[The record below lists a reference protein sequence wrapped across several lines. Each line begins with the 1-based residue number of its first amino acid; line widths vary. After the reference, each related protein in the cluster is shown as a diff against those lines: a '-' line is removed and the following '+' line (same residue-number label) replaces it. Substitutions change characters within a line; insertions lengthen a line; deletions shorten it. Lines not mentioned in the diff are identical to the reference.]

1 MRIND
6 WSSVVGSTDLPDH
19 PWGRTRARPRHS
31 LTPVSRPGA
40 LLQGACPLRPTV
52 PAPSLV
58 SFRPRG
64 SCRRTAPLSFR
75 FSVARANLS
84 PFSAPHGD
92 NPDPAPPMQQRTI
105 KNVIRATGVGLH
117 SGEKVYLTLRP
128 APVDTGIMFRRVD
141 IEPAVEVPANAEL
154 VSETTLCTG
163 LSRDGAKVQ
172 TVEHLMSALAGLGI
186 Y

>member
-1 MRIND
+1 MRISD
-6 WSSVVGSTDLPDH
+6 WSSDVCS
-19 PWGRTRARPRHS
+19 S
-31 LTPVSRPGA
+31 Y
-40 LLQGACPLRPTV
+40 LRPPG
-52 PAPSLV
+52 PAPARW

-141 IEPAVEVPANAEL
+141 VEPAVEIPANAEL

-172 TVEHLMSALAGLGI
+172 TVEQDRKSPRLNSSH
-186 Y
+186 

>member
-1 MRIND
+1 MVAAISR
-6 WSSVVGSTDLPDH
+6 
-19 PWGRTRARPRHS
+19 PWGAPTGKP
-31 LTPVSRPGA
+31 
-40 LLQGACPLRPTV
+40 CPLRPTG
-52 PAPSLV
+52 PAPARW

-92 NPDPAPPMQQRTI
+92 NPDPATPMQQRTI

-128 APVDTGIMFRRVD
+128 APAEPGIMIRQDERRVG
-141 IEPAVEVPANAEL
+141 ERVGQAV
-154 VSETTLCTG
+154 
-163 LSRDGAKVQ
+163 
-172 TVEHLMSALAGLGI
+172 
-186 Y
+186 

>member
-1 MRIND
+1 MVAAI
-6 WSSVVGSTDLPDH
+6 SLPC
-19 PWGRTRARPRHS
+19 
-31 LTPVSRPGA
+31 GA
-40 LLQGACPLRPTV
+40 PTGNPCPLRPTG
-52 PAPSLV
+52 PAPARW

-117 SGEKVYLTLRP
+117 SGEKVYLTLP
-128 APVDTGIMFRRVD
+128 QAPVDPGIQFRRGAVQPAWE
-141 IEPAVEVPANAEL
+141 IPATPTLVAEP
-154 VSETTLCTG
+154 T
-163 LSRDGAKVQ
+163 
-172 TVEHLMSALAGLGI
+172 
-186 Y
+186 

>member
-1 MRIND
+1 M
-6 WSSVVGSTDLPDH
+6 
-19 PWGRTRARPRHS
+19 
-31 LTPVSRPGA
+31 
-40 LLQGACPLRPTV
+40 RPTG
-52 PAPSLV
+52 PAAARW

-117 SGEKVYLTLRP
+117 SGEKGYLRSEEHTSELQSIMRISYAVYCLKT
-128 APVDTGIMFRRVD
+128 
-141 IEPAVEVPANAEL
+141 
-154 VSETTLCTG
+154 
-163 LSRDGAKVQ
+163 KK
-172 TVEHLMSALAGLGI
+172 
-186 Y
+186 

>member
-1 MRIND
+1 MIRRPPR
-6 WSSVVGSTDLPDH
+6 ST
-19 PWGRTRARPRHS
+19 RTVTLFPYTTLFRSPARW
-31 LTPVSRPGA
+31 
-40 LLQGACPLRPTV
+40 
-52 PAPSLV
+52 

-105 KNVIRATGVGLH
+105 KNVIRDTGVGLH

-141 IEPAVEVPANAEL
+141 VEPAAEIPANAEQ
-154 VSETTLCTG
+154 VSETHLRTG
-163 LSRDGAKVQ
+163 RLRQSE
-172 TVEHLMSALAGLGI
+172 EHPTEPHS
-186 Y
+186 

>member
-1 MRIND
+1 M
-6 WSSVVGSTDLPDH
+6 
-19 PWGRTRARPRHS
+19 
-31 LTPVSRPGA
+31 
-40 LLQGACPLRPTV
+40 RPTG
-52 PAPSLV
+52 PAPARW

-105 KNVIRATGVGLH
+105 KNVIRATGVWLH

-128 APVDTGIMFRRVD
+128 VPVDTGIMFRRVD
-141 IEPAVEVPANAEL
+141 VEPAVENPAKAEL
-154 VSETTLCTG
+154 LRETTLCPG
-163 LSRDGAKVQ
+163 LTSDGDKVQ
-172 TVEHLMSALAGLGI
+172 TAEHVMSAL
-186 Y
+186 